1 MEIASSLQDDDTT
14 AAAAAAADDDDDDD
28 ENDNDNDDDYSDI
41 HLPTMHS
48 IRIPFLP
55 PLSHLF

>member
-1 MEIASSLQDDDTT
+1 MIEIASSLQDDDTT
-14 AAAAAAADDDDDDD
+14 AAAADDDDDD